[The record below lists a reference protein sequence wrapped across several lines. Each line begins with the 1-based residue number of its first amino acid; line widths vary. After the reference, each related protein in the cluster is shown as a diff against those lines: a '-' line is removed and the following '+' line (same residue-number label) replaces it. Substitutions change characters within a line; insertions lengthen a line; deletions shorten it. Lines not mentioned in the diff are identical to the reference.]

1 MKPPNYRDVERQAS
15 RMHDMMDKLD
25 VDRAALAEFDQGQ
38 IYADARKRCLCC
50 SATLE
55 CLYWLDA
62 PDKARKSP
70 EFCPNLR
77 IFEPLRRRESE

>member
-1 MKPPNYRDVERQAS
+1 MKSPNYRDVERQAS

-25 VDRAALAEFDQGQ
+25 VDRAALAGLDQGR

-62 PDKARKSP
+62 PEEARKRP
-70 EFCPNLR
+70 EFCPNLKT
-77 IFEPLRRRESE
+77 FEPLQRTESE